1 MIQFTTP
8 ENLNGAELIKELND
22 NGIEVTGNPFL
33 DANNDLWLDISQS
46 DKTKAE
52 SIVAAHNGT
61 VTPPDNTAARQ
72 ALLTRL
78 GITEEEARILL
89 GGN

>member
-1 MIQFTTP
+1 MSKPIIRIH
-8 ENLNGAELIKELND
+8 NLETDEVIDREMNDAEFAAYEADQAAQVEAKAA
-22 NGIEVTGNPFL
+22 IE
-33 DANNDLWLDISQS
+33 S
-46 DKTKAE
+46 KA
-52 SIVAAHNGT
+52 VQ
-61 VTPPDNTAARQ
+61 RQ